1 MEDDRGQLRAERPGL
16 NARRAGWRS
25 ALRAPIFGG
34 TMRLSFLRFA
44 SPMRAYRDLRAFLAA
59 RQRHEL
65 WFMIASLT
73 ITFIIVVMF
82 FLDSNMAPPYRAPD
96 IIYVQQWPANRT
108 DAEIIAQQ
116 KIDGPKEKAD
126 KDAQAQAEAASREQF
141 RKLNNQL
148 DAWGL

>member
-1 MEDDRGQLRAERPGL
+1 
-16 NARRAGWRS
+16 
-25 ALRAPIFGG
+25 
-34 TMRLSFLRFA
+34 MRLSFLRSI
-44 SPMRAYRDLRAFLAA
+44 SPLRAYRDLRAFLAT

-65 WFMIASLT
+65 WFMIASLA

-82 FLDSNMAPPYRAPD
+82 FLDSNMSMPYRAPD

-116 KIDGPKEKAD
+116 KIDGPKEKAA

-141 RKLNNQL
+141 RKINNQL